1 MANKATSSKVGEVR
15 SAKRCWNCRDRKIAC
30 DRALPGCDK
39 CRQRGKTCEGYGLRL
54 SWPKDN
60 DARRSA
66 RGDGHYIQRQMTAAY
81 EFVDASMHD
90 IDLFQGSSSSNGNDK
105 NNATPIHLDRAM
117 ALSPSSPSSLPGSQR
132 SYISPASLMASQ
144 PYIMPAAQEVTS
156 MAYLDPSLTVEG
168 HSLLPGV
175 FSGASDQFD
184 DLYGLL
190 VRMSLTD
197 DGAPA
202 LATRHA
208 LSALSYQTLGQQAI
222 AYAHQSTAIRAL
234 QVAIENPALQPA
246 QYFQAMAASMLLN
259 YYEILD
265 EHGSAASSAIYFC
278 GCKRLALAMH
288 REHRNYQ
295 GDLALILDWVFYHDA
310 MYKFSIHHWEKRTAA
325 QVMVKDGPK
334 ILSKP
339 IFSPLRHVVNP
350 SLGCSLE
357 LLEILC
363 QVVDTVLEPANPSY
377 HSPEHLRALRQAELR
392 LDGVVQHVSTVSGVD
407 GLDSSG
413 GSVASNDIHDNSNNN
428 NSHSLPFLNEP
439 PQYQQTESQLYAVAT
454 KLYLLRLGRGL
465 DKQSD
470 AVQDLLDTGFALLK
484 TLRRCRR
491 PWLLFVLGV
500 EARDDDERRLVLCS
514 MAPDEPQLRQ
524 PKNIRLVRRLI
535 QAAWTQQDLHATEP
549 GTASSSSSTKDTGCL
564 LRIYNTVISANSAP
578 PIFA

>member
-1 MANKATSSKVGEVR
+1 MAKKAAFSQVGEVR

-30 DRALPGCDK
+30 DRALPGCEK
-39 CRQRGKTCEGYGLRL
+39 CRQRGKICEGYGLRL

-60 DARRSA
+60 DKRRSA
-66 RGDGHYIQRQMTAAY
+66 RGDAHYIQRQKTADY
-81 EFVDASMHD
+81 EFVDASMRD
-90 IDLFQGSSSSNGNDK
+90 IDLFQGSSDANR
-105 NNATPIHLDRAM
+105 IHLDTDM
-117 ALSPSSPSSLPGSQR
+117 ASASLPGGQQR
-132 SYISPASLMASQ
+132 AYISPAWTNQ
-144 PYIMPAAQEVTS
+144 PFMMPAAQEVTS
-156 MAYLDPSLTVEG
+156 MAYLDPSLSVEG
-168 HSLLPGV
+168 YSLLPGV

-197 DGAPA
+197 DGPPA

-208 LSALSYQTLGQQAI
+208 LSALSYQTLGQQAF

-234 QVAIENPALQPA
+234 QAAIENPMLQPS

-265 EHGSAASSAIYFC
+265 EQGSAASSAIYFC
-278 GCKRLALAMH
+278 GCKRIALAMH
-288 REHRNYQ
+288 REHRDYQ

-339 IFSPLRHVVNP
+339 VFSPLRHVVNP

-363 QVVDTVLEPANPSY
+363 QIVDTVLEPANPSY
-377 HSPEHLRALRQAELR
+377 HSPEHLRALRKAELR
-392 LDGVVQHVSTVSGVD
+392 LDGVVQHVPTISGVD
-407 GLDSSG
+407 VLDTSSG
-413 GSVASNDIHDNSNNN
+413 GNSP
-428 NSHSLPFLNEP
+428 PFLNEP
-439 PQYQQTESQLYAVAT
+439 PQYQQTESQLYSVAT
-454 KLYLLRLGRGL
+454 KLYLQRLGRGL

-470 AVQDLLDTGFALLK
+470 TVQDLLDKGFDLLK
-484 TLRRCRR
+484 TLGRCKR

-514 MAPDEPQLRQ
+514 MAPEEPQMRQ
-524 PKNIRLVRRLI
+524 PKNIQLVRRLI

-549 GTASSSSSTKDTGCL
+549 GASPNKDTACL